1 MDAVDLRTG
10 QRVAAPREPGGRGL
24 RHPITIEHPPAA
36 PVRPENG
43 EETGVMAFTG
53 WSVHWAN
60 GIVEAV
66 LRFGAP

>member
-1 MDAVDLRTG
+1 M
-10 QRVAAPREPGGRGL
+10 
-24 RHPITIEHPPAA
+24 ITIEHRPAA
-36 PVRPENG
+36 HARPENG
-43 EETGVMAFTG
+43 DETGVMAFTG